1 MGERGGRITG
11 PGHVWRRRESRPHIR
26 RMKHD
31 DEGHPFSFHL
41 PDLAGRES
49 GEVVLLDEEESRH
62 IRSLRLAEGS
72 SIALTDG
79 RGNLR
84 AATLGALRG
93 SRREARLGEEIPVRA
108 PAAVE
113 LAVAVGNRNRML
125 WLIEKAAEF
134 GIERVS
140 LLETER
146 SRSVSDAGRSASFRD
161 KAERRAL
168 AALKQSGG
176 ARLPEIVAVRELSDY
191 LSNHEPRDRGVGF
204 VLDGTG
210 APLAGLL
217 DDSGRRVT
225 LLVGPEGGLSDA
237 EVESIERA
245 GFRRAGLGPSILR
258 FETAALAGLAV
269 VVQHDLLNAKHGGG
283 PPRAKPAP

>member
-1 MGERGGRITG
+1 
-11 PGHVWRRRESRPHIR
+11 
-26 RMKHD
+26 MKHD
-31 DEGHPFSFHL
+31 DEGQPFSFHL

-49 GEVVLLDEEESRH
+49 GEVVLLGEEETRH
-62 IRSLRLAEGS
+62 IRSVRLAEGS
-72 SIALTDG
+72 PVALTDG

-93 SRREARLGEEIPVRA
+93 SRREALLGEKIPVRA
-108 PAAVE
+108 PAFVE

-134 GIERVS
+134 GIETIS

-146 SRSVSDAGRSASFRD
+146 SRSVSDAGRSVAFRD

-176 ARLPEIVAVRELSDY
+176 ARLPEIVAVRELSDF
-191 LSNHEPRDRGVGF
+191 LSNNEGRDRGLGL
-204 VLDGTG
+204 VLDVAGE
-210 APLAGLL
+210 PLAALL
-217 DDSGRRVT
+217 DDAGRRVT
-225 LLVGPEGGLSDA
+225 LLVGPEGGLTDA
-237 EVESIERA
+237 ELESIERA
-245 GFRRAGLGPSILR
+245 GFRRAGLGPSTLR

-269 VVQHDLLNAKHGGG
+269 VIQHELSNAKRGDE
-283 PPRAKPAP
+283 PPRTDRAP